1 MATINNIFIVVLYVK
16 GSTNSHF
23 LPKHS
28 LCRRKV
34 QVENQQDNN
43 KKTSPQV
50 KKSFTVLQ
58 KVSLQREINFAKQKT
73 QCNR

>member
-1 MATINNIFIVVLYVK
+1 LATNNNIFIVILYVK

-43 KKTSPQV
+43 KKNLTAS
-50 KKSFTVLQ
+50 KKVVYGVTKSVIATGNQL
-58 KVSLQREINFAKQKT
+58 RKT
-73 QCNR
+73 KTTM

>member
-1 MATINNIFIVVLYVK
+1 MLNNIFIVVLYVK
-16 GSTNSHF
+16 CSTNSHF

-50 KKSFTVLQ
+50 KKVVYGVTKSV
-58 KVSLQREINFAKQKT
+58 VAGVNFAKQKP